1 MFSISQEMTQLP
13 WAAEFWWALLARRA
27 TDLTLRDS
35 SVLMTAVCLCSL
47 CLLFK
52 ECRTLTNLTG
62 SNQYETCMCSS
73 FIFYILINILSSL
86 SCYHNVKIGSANYSV
101 AAGFYN
107 LKEFIRT
114 INISTYLHVTLNFIY
129 QILRTKQI
137 SLSYWLT
144 WLSGC
149 WLSQVRNKT

>member
-52 ECRTLTNLTG
+52 ECRTFTNLTG

-114 INISTYLHVTLNFIY
+114 INISIYLHVTINFTCIY
-129 QILRTKQI
+129 SIK
-137 SLSYWLT
+137 S
-144 WLSGC
+144 
-149 WLSQVRNKT
+149 